1 MTEPMRRAQW
11 RYDGAEPPEG
21 IDDETI
27 ETAAREVVGGFG
39 PLQFFRF
46 ARAVEDATGAARL
59 TDHPA
64 LLRVWQETHPD
75 PDEE

>member
-1 MTEPMRRAQW
+1 MTEPMRQAQW
-11 RYDGAEPPEG
+11 RHDSMDPPEG
-21 IDDETI
+21 IPDETI
-27 ETAAREVVGGFG
+27 ETAARELVGDFG